1 MNVNQIIEAFLRDE
15 HDDISEAVSD
25 DDLQD
30 MECGMDSSSSK
41 NFRQRFPSTDTG
53 DPSIIKQLVGDYNHL
68 PSILA
73 SVTLSQWTMSKAGK
87 RTFSRSKIVS

>member
-30 MECGMDSSSSK
+30 MECGMDSSSGK
-41 NFRQRFPSTDTG
+41 DPHFRHRFPSTDTG
-53 DPSIIKQLVGDYNHL
+53 DPSIMKQLIGDY
-68 PSILA
+68 
-73 SVTLSQWTMSKAGK
+73 
-87 RTFSRSKIVS
+87 